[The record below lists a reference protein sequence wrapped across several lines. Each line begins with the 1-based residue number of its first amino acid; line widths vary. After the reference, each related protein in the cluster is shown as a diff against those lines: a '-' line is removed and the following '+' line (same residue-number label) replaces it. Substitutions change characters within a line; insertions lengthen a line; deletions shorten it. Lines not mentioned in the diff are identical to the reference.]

1 MKKLTIILYLI
12 VFVFSEPAFYKYE
25 KDNFHTKISIRIVN
39 ESKFKLT
46 KISLFSIKFTDLNV
60 HDTSIYKNLNFD
72 DNRDDAMLY
81 LTVNKKHFVL
91 FVSPID
97 VKGKY
102 SFIIDSVN
110 VERRYIYMRRTMN

>member
-1 MKKLTIILYLI
+1 MIKLTIILYLI
-12 VFVFSEPAFYKYE
+12 VFVFFASAFYKYE
-25 KDNFHTKISIRIVN
+25 KDNFQTKISIRIVN
-39 ESKFKLT
+39 DSKFKLT

-60 HDTSIYKNLNFD
+60 HDKSIYKNLNFND
-72 DNRDDAMLY
+72 GRDDAMLY

-102 SFIIDSVN
+102 SFIIDSVS
-110 VERRYIYMRRTMN
+110 VERRHVYMRRTMN